1 MGKNSGKFWGIFL
14 LKSGF
19 AFIISDVGNPV
30 FSVLKIAKIRCF
42 FFFNLSINRIPNIDQ
57 IAFVTFKKK
66 PQALSRVSG

>member
-42 FFFNLSINRIPNIDQ
+42 FFFNLFIIY
-57 IAFVTFKKK
+57 K
-66 PQALSRVSG
+66 